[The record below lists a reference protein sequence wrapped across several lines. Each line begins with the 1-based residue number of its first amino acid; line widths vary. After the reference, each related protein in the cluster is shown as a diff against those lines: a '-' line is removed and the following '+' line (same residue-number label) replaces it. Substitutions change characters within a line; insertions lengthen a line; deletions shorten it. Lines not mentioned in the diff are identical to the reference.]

1 MRDIRLLVLEDDAN
15 IGHLIAEVCQLRGN
29 IETHLAVTGQAGLQL
44 LEKEA
49 FDYMLLDLS
58 LPDISGFD
66 FYKSAIE
73 SSPQLKNRCLLMS
86 GHLPKGE
93 IEEFLAENDIRFLQ
107 KPFSLELFLEVLD
120 TLTASDS
127 QSVTST

>member
-29 IETHLAVTGQAGLQL
+29 IETHLAITGKAGLLL
-44 LEKEA
+44 LEKET

-66 FYKSAIE
+66 FYQSAIK

-86 GHLPKGE
+86 GHLSKGK
-93 IEEFLAENDIRFLQ
+93 LKNSSRENDIRFLQ

-120 TLTASDS
+120 TLTTSDS
-127 QSVTST
+127 KPVASP